1 MCSMPAYRYTV
12 VEHDEMRPWVIVGQ
26 TRHLT
31 VELERPDEFGEWA
44 AEQWPRSRYTARL
57 DPGQEQRRLKY

>member
-1 MCSMPAYRYTV
+1 
-12 VEHDEMRPWVIVGQ
+12 MRPWVIVGQ